1 MKLTNITS
9 WLSGTDG
16 IFGMEVYVNSDLQ
29 KEFRL
34 IKIIKKDG
42 NLLVHSSEVYHSIE
56 EIVVAIPENSS
67 VVLVVNGKGVIH
79 RTVALKSDEIS
90 EVIRSVFPDIKA
102 EDFFSQLTQTA
113 TSGILSLVRK
123 DFVLE
128 IIQPFEIKKI
138 NFLSLSLGPFIT
150 ADFFKVISMHSSD
163 LLFDYYHLQTD
174 SEGNIVTYK
183 ILTESSNH
191 VTDVSGEKVE
201 GVYMN
206 TYAAAC
212 IYLIGASQQMAYTRV
227 DDLFFE
233 EQIKRHKASILKKR
247 GGLVF
252 LVAILAVLLVNF
264 FLFSNLRKENIA
276 YQDHLAIYQSK
287 LKRLDT
293 LESFISAKK
302 DFIENAGWAEKVILS
317 RQCDLIAQTLPAEIR
332 LTELTIHPINVTE
345 SRNTKEI
352 VFINKK
358 IIIKGLTK
366 KVVVL
371 NEWLK
376 MLPQKTSVKDLKMD
390 DYHFDTNN
398 QEGQFKLEGTIE

>member
-1 MKLTNITS
+1 
-9 WLSGTDG
+9 
-16 IFGMEVYVNSDLQ
+16 MEVYVNSDLQ

>member
-1 MKLTNITS
+1 VKLTNITS